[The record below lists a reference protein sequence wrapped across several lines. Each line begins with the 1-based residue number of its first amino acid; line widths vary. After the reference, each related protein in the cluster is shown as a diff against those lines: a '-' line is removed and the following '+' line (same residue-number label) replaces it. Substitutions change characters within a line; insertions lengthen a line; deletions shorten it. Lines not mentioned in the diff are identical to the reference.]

1 MLFMSTA
8 KDRYTVK
15 CSCGCFSL
23 SFRPPRER
31 ARATVHC
38 VICGARAPLGALLDD
53 WHART
58 GQTRDRQAAV
68 A

>member
-1 MLFMSTA
+1 MLFMSDA
-8 KDRYTVK
+8 KDRFTVK

-23 SFRPPRER
+23 TFRPPHER

-58 GQTRDRQAAV
+58 AHTRDRHAAV